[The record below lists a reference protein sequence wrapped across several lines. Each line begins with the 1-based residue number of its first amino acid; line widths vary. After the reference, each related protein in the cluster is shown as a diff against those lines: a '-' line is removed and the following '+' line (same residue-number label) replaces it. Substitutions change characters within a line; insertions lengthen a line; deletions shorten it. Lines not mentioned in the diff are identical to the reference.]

1 VSVTRGRLA
10 GASTALGALLAIVA
24 GIFVGRA
31 LVHEWDEVSSSLSE
45 ASPGWIVAALVLA
58 VAGMTA
64 IALPWRHALR
74 MLGADLAWGHTI
86 ARYYLGE
93 IGKYVPGGVWPVLGR
108 GELARRAGVS
118 RAPAYSSVALS
129 LITLYLAA
137 MFLALLGVPALLD
150 EGSSGYVW
158 VLLLLPLG
166 LVALHHAVLERVRGL
181 AERVLRRPISA
192 TIPRWRD
199 TLTLVVM
206 YVPSWLLIG
215 TATWAVAR
223 GLGQD
228 VGWLDVAP
236 AAVLSWVVGFVLVPV
251 PGGVGVR
258 EAAFVAAV
266 SGMDSGVAAAT
277 AVLAR
282 ALFVLV
288 DALGALGASGW
299 LARHRLSG
307 RGGSD
312 DTDDTDDA
320 EDAELSGADE
330 AAAPAGTP
338 AL

>member
-1 VSVTRGRLA
+1 MTRGRLA
-10 GASTALGALLAIVA
+10 GATTALGALLAIVA

-31 LVHEWDEVSSSLSE
+31 LVREWDEVSSSLSD
-45 ASPGWIVAALVLA
+45 ASPVWIVVALLVAA
-58 VAGMTA
+58 AGMTS
-64 IALPWRHALR
+64 IALPWRRALR
-74 MLGADLAWGHTI
+74 MLGSDLPWGQTI

-108 GELARRAGVS
+108 GELARRAGVA
-118 RAPAYSSVALS
+118 RGPAYSSVALS
-129 LITLYLAA
+129 LVTLYLAA

-150 EGSSGYVW
+150 DGSGGYVW

-166 LVALHHAVLERVRGL
+166 LIGLHHAVLERVRGL
-181 AERVLRRPISA
+181 AERVLRRPIAA

-199 TLTLVVM
+199 TLTLVVT

-228 VGWLDVAP
+228 VGWFDVAP

-266 SGMDSGVAAAT
+266 SGLDSGVAAAT

-288 DALGALGASGW
+288 DAVGALLASGW

-307 RGGSD
+307 RSGSD
-312 DTDDTDDA
+312 ESA
-320 EDAELSGADE
+320 EPAEAGEADE
-330 AAAPAGTP
+330 AATPAGSP

>member
-31 LVHEWDEVSSSLSE
+31 LVREWDEVSASLSD
-45 ASPGWIVAALVLA
+45 ASPTWIVVAVVLA
-58 VAGMTA
+58 IGGMTA
-64 IALPWRHALR
+64 IAVPWRHALR
-74 MLGADLAWGHTI
+74 LLGANLSWGQTV

-108 GELARRAGVS
+108 GELARRAGVTRS
-118 RAPAYSSVALS
+118 AAYSSVALS

-137 MFLALLGVPALLD
+137 MFLALVGVPAMVGGAD
-150 EGSSGYVW
+150 GGSGGYAW

-166 LVALHHAVLERVRGL
+166 LAALHHAVLERVRGL
-181 AERVLRRPISA
+181 GERVLKRPIA
-192 TIPRWRD
+192 TTIPRWKA
-199 TLTLVVM
+199 TLTLVAM
-206 YVPSWLLIG
+206 YVPAWLLIG
-215 TATWAVAR
+215 TATWAIAR

-228 VGWLDVAP
+228 VAWLDVAP
-236 AAVLSWVVGFVLVPV
+236 AAVLSWIVGFVLVPV

-266 SGMDSGVAAAT
+266 SGMDAGVAAAT

-282 ALFVLV
+282 AVFVLV
-288 DALGALGASGW
+288 DAVGALAASGW
-299 LARHRLSG
+299 LARHRLAGG
-307 RGGSD
+307 RGPD
-312 DTDDTDDA
+312 LA
-320 EDAELSGADE
+320 EDSGAVE
-330 AAAPAGTP
+330 ADVPAGSP

>member
-1 VSVTRGRLA
+1 MTRGRLA

-31 LVHEWDEVSSSLSE
+31 LVREWDEVSSSLSD
-45 ASPGWIVAALVLA
+45 ASPGWIVIAGVLA
-58 VAGMTA
+58 MAGMTA

-74 MLGADLAWGHTI
+74 MLGADLSWGHTI

-108 GELARRAGVS
+108 GELARRAGVR

-150 EGSSGYVW
+150 RGSSGYMW

-166 LVALHHAVLERVRGL
+166 LIALHHAVLERVRSL
-181 AERVLRRPISA
+181 AERILHRRIGA

-199 TLTLVVM
+199 TLSLVVM
-206 YVPSWLLIG
+206 YVPAWLLIG

-288 DALGALGASGW
+288 DAVGALTASGW

-307 RGGSD
+307 RSGSD
-312 DTDDTDDA
+312 DAAA
-320 EDAELSGADE
+320 EADGTGEAGEPDE
-330 AAAPAGTP
+330 AAEPAGSP

>member
-31 LVHEWDEVSSSLSE
+31 LVREWDEVSSSLSD
-45 ASPGWIVAALVLA
+45 ASPGWIAIAVLLA

-74 MLGADLAWGHTI
+74 LLGSDLSWGQTV

-108 GELARRAGVS
+108 GELARRAGVG

-137 MFLALLGVPALLD
+137 MFLAVLGLPAMLGD
-150 EGSSGYVW
+150 GSGGGYVW

-166 LVALHHAVLERVRGL
+166 LVGLHHRVLERVRGL
-181 AERVLRRPISA
+181 GERVLRRPID
-192 TIPRWRD
+192 TTVPRWKA

-206 YVPSWLLIG
+206 YVPAWLFIG
-215 TATWAVAR
+215 SATWAVAHA
-223 GLGQD
+223 LGQD
-228 VGWLDVAP
+228 VAWLDVAP
-236 AAVLSWVVGFVLVPV
+236 AAVLSWIVGFMLVPV

-282 ALFVLV
+282 AVFVLV
-288 DALGALGASGW
+288 DAVGALASSGW

-307 RGGSD
+307 GEKPERVPVEEGV
-312 DTDDTDDA
+312 
-320 EDAELSGADE
+320 L
-330 AAAPAGTP
+330 
-338 AL
+338 